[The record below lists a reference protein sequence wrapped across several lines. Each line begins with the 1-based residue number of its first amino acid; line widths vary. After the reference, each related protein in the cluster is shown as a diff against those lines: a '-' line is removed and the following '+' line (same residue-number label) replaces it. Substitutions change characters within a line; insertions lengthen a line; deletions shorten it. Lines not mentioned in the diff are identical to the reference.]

1 MPLNYDMVVN
11 MKKVGWL
18 LFLFFENVVK
28 IFLPVGIFLVVS
40 FAVIKIMKKFKKY
53 EESIFP
59 YLYFILYFKIQVTK
73 RHCKSFEGRYQSIR
87 PSFYHP
93 LIKSHSEIFQE

>member
-1 MPLNYDMVVN
+1 MNYMPLNYDMVVN

-28 IFLPVGIFLVVS
+28 IFLPVGIV
-40 FAVIKIMKKFKKY
+40 
-53 EESIFP
+53 IFP